1 MVAIAMKHRPGQ
13 PHKGWKS
20 AARHRLLTDR
30 RDFREGFEFEGR
42 WWMPDEVHRMCAAR
56 MEMVDQLPVELR
68 AKLNRDGRL

>member
-1 MVAIAMKHRPGQ
+1 MSRGERTRDKRGRIR
-13 PHKGWKS
+13 
-20 AARHRLLTDR
+20 RLLTDR

-42 WWMPDEVHRMCAAR
+42 WWTPDEVHRMCAAR

>member
-1 MVAIAMKHRPGQ
+1 MGILRLAMRSRG
-13 PHKGWKS
+13 S
-20 AARHRLLTDR
+20 CRSRRSRHHADR

-42 WWMPDEVHRMCAAR
+42 WWTPDDVHRMCAAR